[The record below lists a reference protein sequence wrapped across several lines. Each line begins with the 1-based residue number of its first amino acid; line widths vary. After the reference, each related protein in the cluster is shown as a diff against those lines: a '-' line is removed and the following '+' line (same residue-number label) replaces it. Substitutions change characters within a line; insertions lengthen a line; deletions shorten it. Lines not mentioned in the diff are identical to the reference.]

1 VTSVPDAS
9 LITPALT
16 LAAADAPP
24 AGRPGTRS
32 PELTRSTLEALYT
45 AHAHQIHR
53 FLCDLL
59 GDSVAAR
66 DATQETFV
74 RAFQRLHTL
83 EDVGRP
89 APWLFGIARNVSMEV
104 KRARRRRRQVL
115 TDDPPEA
122 WEERPANASASSP
135 EENVLGRETLG
146 LVQRA
151 LGKLSEDRRAVL
163 LLRLDHDLCCEDI
176 ARAMRWS
183 VPKVKVELHRARQ
196 ILRAE
201 LEKGGAR

>member
-1 VTSVPDAS
+1 MTSIPDAS
-9 LITPALT
+9 LIAPARA

-24 AGRPGTRS
+24 AEGPRAGS
-32 PELTRSTLEALYT
+32 PEVTRSTLEALYA

-59 GDSVAAR
+59 GDPVAAR

-83 EDVGRP
+83 EAEGRP
-89 APWLFGIARNVSMEV
+89 VPWLFGIARHVSMEV

-122 WEERPANASASSP
+122 WEERPADASSGSP
-135 EENVLGRETLG
+135 EEDVLGREALG
-146 LVQRA
+146 LVQGA
-151 LGKLSEDRRAVL
+151 LGKLSEDRRTVL
-163 LLRLDHDLCCEDI
+163 LLRLDHDLCYEDI
-176 ARAMRWS
+176 ARTMGWS
-183 VPKVKVELHRARQ
+183 VPKVKIEIHRARQ

-201 LEKGGAR
+201 LGEGGAR